1 MLGVFLWLV
10 SFYEVTEEPFQ
21 GDSEPLNKIPIP
33 PQAINIIL
41 AATAVFL
48 RHGACGLD
56 K

>member
-1 MLGVFLWLV
+1 MLRGFLWLV

-41 AATAVFL
+41 AVTAAVL
-48 RHGACGLD
+48 RHEAMCS
-56 K
+56 